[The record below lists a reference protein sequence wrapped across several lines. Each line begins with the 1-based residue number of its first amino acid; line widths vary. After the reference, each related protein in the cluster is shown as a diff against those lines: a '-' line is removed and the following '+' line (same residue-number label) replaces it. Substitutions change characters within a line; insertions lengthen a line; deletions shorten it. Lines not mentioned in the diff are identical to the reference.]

1 VIIYKLLL
9 VYIRDAGEMETA
21 LQFYTLAKDYLSLVR
36 VFCYCDN
43 LDKVANS
50 LTAYKG
56 ERLRERKGMQRVV
69 PPVLAGGWAG
79 VGRFMR

>member
-1 VIIYKLLL
+1 
-9 VYIRDAGEMETA
+9 META

-50 LTAYKG
+50 LIAYQG
-56 ERLRERKGMQRVV
+56 ERLRER
-69 PPVLAGGWAG
+69 
-79 VGRFMR
+79 